1 MFKSKLKLQL
11 IEEYVKICYIE
22 KLSQTNKNLCDSDEN
37 LITKRA
43 KILKRCYELI
53 FLRLGLIDLSFSIL
67 KKQINEKFYNGNE
80 KNISKQ
86 MIENFLEQLVKFENE
101 IENKMKK
108 MHLSELEI
116 KFMLNFC

>member
-11 IEEYVKICYIE
+11 IEEYVKICHIE

-43 KILKRCYELI
+43 KILKRRYELV
-53 FLRLGLIDLSFSIL
+53 FLRFGLIDLSFSIL
-67 KKQINEKFYNGNE
+67 KKQINESSFE
-80 KNISKQ
+80 KNKKNNSKQ
-86 MIENFLEQLVKFENE
+86 MLEDQLLKFERE

-108 MHLSELEI
+108 MCLSEFEI
-116 KFMLNFC
+116 KFVLNFC